1 MVTETE
7 TEVTIVLLWSFPTGI
22 LYVGPFAN
30 GEAAAEWGRRWEEWA
45 QSPCWCQTVIDLD
58 KRLPICAPDP
68 VPSDFNPKLFVREW
82 EESWQPRQSDNSMQ
96 IGSCL

>member
-30 GEAAAEWGRRWEEWA
+30 EKAAAEWGKDWEGWE
-45 QSPCWCQTVIDLD
+45 QSPCWVLTVIDLD
-58 KRLPICAPDP
+58 KRLPIHAPDS
-68 VPSDFNPKLFVREW
+68 VPADFDPELS
-82 EESWQPRQSDNSMQ
+82 EEDEEE
-96 IGSCL
+96 G